1 MANVKPLR
9 FWRAAPQVAA
19 RMAAVPYDVV
29 DRAQARRQAA
39 GNALSF
45 LHVTKPEI
53 DLADDVAATSD
64 AVYAQGERALRRLAL
79 QGALVE
85 ERAPCYFAYALQMD
99 EHRQVGVVLGASVAD
114 YEANIVRK
122 HEHTRHV
129 KETDR
134 IRNIEALQAQ
144 SGKVFLL
151 HRPHPG
157 IASILATVSKKA
169 ALIDFEADD
178 GVRHSLWPI
187 ADLQQVQALTAAFAE
202 VGPLYI
208 ADGHHRA
215 AAAARVAEGMRSQGH
230 PNPQAERIM
239 SVAFATNAVQIF
251 PYHRVVR
258 DLGAHTPATFLQAL
272 QQRFSLQVGKP
283 PDRRQYVG
291 LYIDR
296 HWYTLK
302 LRLPDTQDPASTL
315 DVSLLQQDILGP
327 LLGIQDPR
335 RDERMDYVGGIQ
347 GDDALEA
354 RVHDGAA
361 LAFRMH
367 ATAMEDLLR
376 IADAGA
382 VMPPKSTWF
391 EPKLR
396 DGLVVLRFNG

>member
-1 MANVKPLR
+1 MANVTPLR

-19 RMAAVPYDVV
+19 RIAAVPYDVV
-29 DRAQARRQAA
+29 DRAQARQLAV
-39 GNALSF
+39 GNPLSF

-53 DLADDVAATSD
+53 DLPDDVSATSD
-64 AVYAQGERALRRLAL
+64 RVYTQGERALRRLA
-79 QGALVE
+79 QEGALQE
-85 ERAPCYFAYALQMD
+85 ERVPCYFAYALKQG
-99 EHRQVGVVLGASVAD
+99 EHTQVGVVLGASVAD
-114 YEANIVRK
+114 YEANVVRK
-122 HEHTRHV
+122 HEHTRHA
-129 KETDR
+129 KEIDR

-151 HRPHPG
+151 HRPNTE
-157 IASILATVSKKA
+157 IAAVLAKVTQKA
-169 ALIDFEADD
+169 ALIDFEAED

-187 ADLQQVQALTAAFAE
+187 TDGEDVKRLTGAFAQA
-202 VGPLYI
+202 GPLYI

-215 AAAARVAEGMRSQGH
+215 AAAARVAESMRSQGH
-230 PNPQAERIM
+230 PNAKAERILA
-239 SVAFATNAVQIF
+239 VAFASNTVQIF
-251 PYHRVVR
+251 PYHRIVR

-291 LYIDR
+291 LYIDK

-302 LRLPDTQDPASTL
+302 LRLPDTHDPVSML
-315 DVSLLQQDILGP
+315 DASLLQQDILGP

-335 RDERMDYVGGIQ
+335 RDERMDYVGGVH
-347 GDDALEA
+347 GDEDLEA
-354 RVHDGAA
+354 RVNAGAA
-361 LAFRMH
+361 MAFRMH
-367 ATAMEDLLR
+367 ATAMEDLLCV
-376 IADAGA
+376 ADAGA